1 MLTSEE
7 YRRQDATGLAALVRS
22 GEVSAAE
29 LLDVALAEI
38 DRLDPSLNAV
48 VARNDAAAREA
59 AETVDKAA
67 PFAGVPF
74 LAKDI
79 NVDVAGF
86 RTTHAC
92 RFFAEA
98 PVATEDSALV
108 RRWRAA
114 GLVIPGRTNTPE
126 FATDYVCEPEL
137 FGPTRNPW
145 DLTRTPG
152 GSSGGAAAAVAAGMV
167 PMAHASDSGGSI
179 RVPAACCGLFGFK
192 PSGGV
197 IASGSP
203 MGPLVGGINV
213 DHVVSRSVRDSAGM
227 LAATAA
233 PEAGQP
239 VPWRAVP
246 DDLVASLS
254 QAPEGLRVGVVLS
267 SPAGHEPDR
276 ATREAVAKARA
287 LLEELGH
294 KTDEFHWPDDVDPFD
309 CSLPFWASEIAAVID
324 ARTAALGRPATED
337 ELGPLIHWSVDQARR
352 LSSVDM
358 VQARMRMTA
367 IRRKIASAMDDLDV
381 LLLPALTEPPLPTGL
396 LSELIERDADG
407 WAERSFRFAP
417 YTEIFNVTGQPA
429 MSVPLYQFPTGL
441 PLAVQM
447 VGHVGQDAVMLRL
460 ARQLEEAAPW
470 SDRRP
475 PEFP

>member
-7 YRRQDATGLAALVRS
+7 YRRQDATGLAELVRK
-22 GEVSAAE
+22 GEVSAGE
-29 LLDVALAEI
+29 LLDAALAEI
-38 DRLDPSLNAV
+38 DRLNPALNAV
-48 VARNDAAAREA
+48 VARNDTAAREA
-59 AETVDKAA
+59 AGNVETDA

-92 RFFAEA
+92 RFFANVPE
-98 PVATEDSALV
+98 ATEDSALV

-126 FATDYVCEPEL
+126 FATDYGCEPEL
-137 FGPTRNPW
+137 FGPTANPW

-152 GSSGGAAAAVAAGMV
+152 GSSGGAAAAVASGMV

-213 DHVVSRSVRDSAGM
+213 DHVVSRTVRDSAGM

-239 VPWRAVP
+239 MPWRGLP
-246 DDLVASLS
+246 DDLVTALS
-254 QAPEGLRVGVVLS
+254 QAPEGLRVGVVLT

-276 ATREAVAKARA
+276 ATRDAVENARK
-287 LLEELGH
+287 LLESLGH
-294 KTDEFHWPDDVDPFD
+294 RTEDFAWPEDVDPYD
-309 CSLPFWASEIAAVID
+309 CALPFWASEIAAVIE
-324 ARTAALGRPATED
+324 ARAAALGRPPGKGD
-337 ELGPLIHWSVDQARR
+337 LGPLVQWSIDQARR

-367 IRRKIASAMDDLDV
+367 IRRKIAAAMAGLDV
-381 LLLPALTEPPLPTGL
+381 LLLPVLTEPPLETGL
-396 LSELIERDADG
+396 LTDLVNDDIDA

-429 MSVPLYQFPTGL
+429 MSVPLYQRDGL

-447 VGHVGQDAVMLRL
+447 VGHVGADALMLRL

-470 SDRRP
+470 HDRRP
-475 PEFP
+475 PEPA

>member
-1 MLTSEE
+1 MLSPDE
-7 YRRQDATGLAALVRS
+7 YRRQDATGLAALVRG
-22 GEVSAAE
+22 GEVSAGE

-38 DRLDPSLNAV
+38 DRLNGLNAV
-48 VARNDAAAREA
+48 VALNEEAARQA
-59 AETVDKAA
+59 AEAVDRDA

-92 RFFAEA
+92 RYFADAPEA
-98 PVATEDSALV
+98 AEDSALV

-126 FATDYVCEPEL
+126 FATDYGCEPEL
-137 FGPTRNPW
+137 FGPTANPW
-145 DLTRTPG
+145 DRTRTPG
-152 GSSGGAAAAVAAGMV
+152 GSSGGAASAVASGMV

-197 IASGSP
+197 IASGSA

-213 DHVVSRSVRDSAGM
+213 DHVVSRTVRDSAGM

-239 VPWRAVP
+239 MPWRGLP

-254 QAPEGLRVGVVLS
+254 QAPEGLRVGVVLT
-267 SPAGHEPDR
+267 SPAGHEPDQP
-276 ATREAVAKARA
+276 TREAVAEARK
-287 LLEELGH
+287 LLESLGH
-294 KTDEFHWPDDVDPFD
+294 RTQEFHWPEDVDPYD
-309 CSLPFWASEIAAVID
+309 CALPFWASEIAAVIE
-324 ARTAALGRPATED
+324 ARAAALGRPPGKGD
-337 ELGPLIHWSVDQARR
+337 LGPLVQWSVEQARR

-367 IRRKIASAMDDLDV
+367 IRRKIAAAMAGLDV
-381 LLLPALTEPPLPTGL
+381 LLLPVLTEPPLETGL
-396 LSELIERDADG
+396 LTDLVNDDIDA

-429 MSVPLYQFPTGL
+429 MSVPLYQSNGL

-447 VGHVGQDAVMLRL
+447 VGHVGADALMLRL

-470 SDRRP
+470 FDRRP
-475 PEFP
+475 PEPA

>member
-1 MLTSEE
+1 MTPED
-7 YRRQDATGLAALVRS
+7 YRTHDATGLAGLVQS
-22 GEVSAAE
+22 GEVSPAE
-29 LLDVALAEI
+29 LLDLALAEI
-38 DRLDPSLNAV
+38 DRLNPALNAV
-48 VARNDAAAREA
+48 IARNDDAARKA
-59 AETVDKAA
+59 AEEVDRTA

-86 RTTHAC
+86 QTTHAC
-92 RFFAEA
+92 RFFADA
-98 PVATEDSALV
+98 PTATEDSALA

-145 DLTRTPG
+145 DLSRTPG
-152 GSSGGAAAAVAAGMV
+152 GSSGGAAAAVASGMV

-192 PSGGV
+192 PSGGT
-197 IASGSP
+197 IASGSAL
-203 MGPLVGGINV
+203 GPLVGGINV
-213 DHVVSRSVRDSAGM
+213 DHVITRTVRDSAGM
-227 LAATAA
+227 LLATAA
-233 PEAGQP
+233 PEEGQP
-239 VPWRAVP
+239 MPWRP
-246 DDLVASLS
+246 LPGDLLASLS
-254 QAPEGLRVGVVLS
+254 DAPKGLRVGVVLT
-267 SPAGHEPDR
+267 SPAGHEPDQP
-276 ATREAVAKARA
+276 TRKAVANARA
-287 LLEELGH
+287 LLETLGH
-294 KTDEFHWPDDVDPFD
+294 RTEEFQWPEDIDPFD
-309 CSLPFWASEIAAVID
+309 CSLPFWAAELTAVID
-324 ARTAALGRPATED
+324 ARAASLGRPPEEG

-367 IRRKIASAMDDLDV
+367 IRRKVAAAMAGLDL
-381 LLLPALTEPPLPTGL
+381 LLLPATTEPPLQTGL
-396 LSELIERDADG
+396 LTDLVNDDIDA

-429 MSVPLYQFPTGL
+429 MTVPLYQSDGL

-447 VGHVGQDAVMLRL
+447 VGHVGADPLMLRL

-470 SDRRP
+470 HDRRP
-475 PEFP
+475 PNPA